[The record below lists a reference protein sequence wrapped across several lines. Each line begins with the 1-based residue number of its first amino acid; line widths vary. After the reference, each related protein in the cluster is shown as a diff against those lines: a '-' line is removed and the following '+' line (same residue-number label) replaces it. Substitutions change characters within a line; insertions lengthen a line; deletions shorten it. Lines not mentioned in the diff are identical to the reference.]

1 MLPRSHSMK
10 QAAARPMASGHL
22 VLADAGWRRS
32 NSQVARP
39 MLP

>member
-1 MLPRSHSMK
+1 MK
-10 QAAARPMASGHL
+10 QAARPIVSGQL

-39 MLP
+39 MSP